1 MKRRRGRV
9 ITMRDL
15 LRDLELCEKATPG
28 PWVKDERGGCV
39 AVYPRSIGE
48 INCMDESE
56 GKRIFY
62 KGGYQ
67 VLDEDGRF
75 KHWEVHPQDTADAEF
90 VAQAREGW
98 PHAIERALKA
108 EAEVEKLQNEL
119 ETLRA
124 QVENLKWREETILRW
139 SIDSCCPPGMMGNGC
154 PERSC
159 GQCFREALDREEV
172 QGRGQD
178 LDTPYPGASTEGD
191 LYREL
196 GELKAEN
203 SMLRVANGLLKR
215 RKKVLDEALTL
226 AVLAQVG
233 VEASEKPDLVKS
245 YPDFRKLVNERKQK
259 YISIA
264 EREPDT
270 SKEGCGC

>member
-1 MKRRRGRV
+1 
-9 ITMRDL
+9 MRDL
-15 LRDLELCEKATPG
+15 HKDKELCEKATPG

-108 EAEVEKLQNEL
+108 EEL
-119 ETLRA
+119 LRH
-124 QVENLKWREETILRW
+124 ILPMAMW
-139 SIDSCCPPGMMGNGC
+139 ESC
-154 PERSC
+154 R
-159 GQCFREALDREEV
+159 
-172 QGRGQD
+172 
-178 LDTPYPGASTEGD
+178 
-191 LYREL
+191 YREH
-196 GELKAEN
+196 AE
-203 SMLRVANGLLKR
+203 A
-215 RKKVLDEALTL
+215 DPTTHCC
-226 AVLAQVG
+226 
-233 VEASEKPDLVKS
+233 DW
-245 YPDFRKLVNERKQK
+245 NE
-259 YISIA
+259 IA
-264 EREPDT
+264 ERIREVLND
-270 SKEGCGC
+270 ENA

>member
-1 MKRRRGRV
+1 
-9 ITMRDL
+9 MRDL

-108 EAEVEKLQNEL
+108 EAEVER
-119 ETLRA
+119 LRR
-124 QVENLKWREETILRW
+124 REETILHW
-139 SIDSCCPPGMMGNGC
+139 LDDSCCPPRMLGSRC
-154 PERSC
+154 PERAC
-159 GQCFREALDREEV
+159 GECFREALDIEEAREREEDG
-172 QGRGQD
+172 GRD
-178 LDTPYPGASTEGD
+178 SA
-191 LYREL
+191 
-196 GELKAEN
+196 
-203 SMLRVANGLLKR
+203 
-215 RKKVLDEALTL
+215 
-226 AVLAQVG
+226 
-233 VEASEKPDLVKS
+233 
-245 YPDFRKLVNERKQK
+245 
-259 YISIA
+259 
-264 EREPDT
+264 
-270 SKEGCGC
+270 